1 MPHKIKNTTHSIPTE
16 HNVLILESEKE
27 GTAGSIIN
35 MESDGN
41 NIGGA
46 RVTTSNTERS
56 SDMIRSEE
64 NKMMA
69 RVGEITEYM
78 NWNGNTA
85 KRYEPTNYHQYFHPM
100 RMDDT
105 LTLSWHASQHD
116 RSDNMNEIMFSS
128 HMYLLLSNDGRFYV
142 GLADDLEKLKKFIYP
157 KREVWNVQAIV
168 DGLRA
173 IEPEVYTFMAD
184 QAKISLLNT
193 DEGARLQ
200 KGLSMIAR
208 WIAEGEDTGIRVVS
222 LQRYP
227 CEEQTAESVALAQN
241 GVAYAPKRQR
251 EQHVSS
257 AVTPASCNDRSKSKS
272 ASKVRTYI
280 MQFNVH

>member
-1 MPHKIKNTTHSIPTE
+1 M
-16 HNVLILESEKE
+16 
-27 GTAGSIIN
+27 
-35 MESDGN
+35 
-41 NIGGA
+41 
-46 RVTTSNTERS
+46 
-56 SDMIRSEE
+56 
-64 NKMMA
+64 
-69 RVGEITEYM
+69 
-78 NWNGNTA
+78 
-85 KRYEPTNYHQYFHPM
+85 
-100 RMDDT
+100 
-105 LTLSWHASQHD
+105 
-116 RSDNMNEIMFSS
+116 
-128 HMYLLLSNDGRFYV
+128 
-142 GLADDLEKLKKFIYP
+142 
-157 KREVWNVQAIV
+157 

-241 GVAYAPKRQR
+241 GVACAPKRQR

-280 MQFNVH
+280 MQFNVHRVNNTTQKIENTLVDTE